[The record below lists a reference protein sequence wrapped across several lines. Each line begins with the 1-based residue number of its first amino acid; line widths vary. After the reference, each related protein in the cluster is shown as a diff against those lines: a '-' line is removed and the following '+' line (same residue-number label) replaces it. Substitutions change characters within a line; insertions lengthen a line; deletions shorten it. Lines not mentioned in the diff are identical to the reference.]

1 MLPHGKVT
9 FLLPEYCWLP
19 DLLSIIKHTHPPTLP
34 LMSTL
39 AYSLSLPVF
48 QGQFAEI
55 QGKEQ
60 ATKGPLVPIWMMATL
75 ERGPW
80 QHMGTGHGWKHTNA
94 TTPGAGASSWHTE
107 SMGNLESRRT
117 GKPMNL
123 RVLNSGSR
131 EREQRNPDHFT
142 PDIFAPWAFGLS
154 TSLFWTEILSNLESS
169 WPKSQRK
176 DLCFPKL
183 GMATPS

>member
-9 FLLPEYCWLP
+9 FLGPEYGWSP

-94 TTPGAGASSWHTE
+94 TIPGAGASSWHTE
-107 SMGNLESRRT
+107 SMGNLESRST

-123 RVLNSGSR
+123 SVLNTGSR
-131 EREQRNPDHFT
+131 EREREREREEEPSSLHSRY
-142 PDIFAPWAFGLS
+142 ILLHGLS
-154 TSLFWTEILSNLESS
+154 VCRLVFFWTEKISHLESES
-169 WPKSQRK
+169 ES
-176 DLCFPKL
+176 C
-183 GMATPS
+183 SS